1 MPKLKLKTLASKARA
16 STNLTP
22 DTQQMLVFKRFFHD
36 KAPAHYSALP
46 EAPNCQGKRPVQ
58 LRGSLTTHQA
68 VLADANGRGHGVFM
82 VVNPGGTR
90 DRDIQEITAVF
101 VDSDGQMTLE
111 QILAL
116 KPHLVVKTSS
126 GRYHAYWRVSDLE
139 VKDFKRFQ
147 QALAEKFG
155 TDPSVCNPAR
165 LMRMPGTVRR
175 KDWPRLVVV
184 EHIQADAKPE
194 SARKLAKR
202 LGLDLGA
209 QPAAHAKEERS
220 GDTSLSELQSALQ
233 VIPAED
239 RGTWL
244 KVALAIHDAMP
255 DEQGYRVWTEWSR
268 RSSKFDAEDQRRTWD
283 QIVKGQG
290 VTAAS
295 LFWLARQHG
304 WKPGATEAGDADEL
318 TFLDRFGEHVKEQL
332 RYEAASAKWLL
343 FRAPVW
349 VKDEAAVVQAARRA
363 VESLRA
369 DAKRQGDAA
378 TLGVLKP
385 YRTVPA
391 LRGLLNAASA
401 LPVLVVNRESL
412 DRQPNLLAVANGVI
426 DLTTGVLSAGRP
438 DQLLT
443 LKAPTAHD
451 PEANC
456 RRFLKFLKFVTR
468 GDEEYM
474 AYLQRALGYTLF
486 GHTNEQ
492 VFFIVFG
499 KSGNGKGTLFR
510 TLAHVLG
517 PYVTSVAPSLLSRA
531 YSGNPNA
538 PSPALM
544 ALKDPRMIQCSEG
557 GDRQQFDSAFVKG
570 LSGSDPLTGRSTYSD
585 QAQFTP
591 QGKLWLSTNTLPE
604 VPSQDDAMWRRLRV
618 LPFNAKIENGDG
630 AFEDPLR
637 AEAPGILNWLLQGA
651 VEYHKHRL
659 GECQVVKRATAK
671 ARRSSDSVAAW
682 IKEMCRID
690 PDARVPASA
699 AYESYRKYCRLN
711 GWRELSVQA
720 FARALNAKGHRTK
733 ATNRHNVFVGL
744 ELREE

>member
-1 MPKLKLKTLASKARA
+1 MPKLKLKTLASKAHT

-22 DTQQMLVFKRFFHD
+22 DTQQMLEFKRFFHG
-36 KAPAHYSALP
+36 KTPACYSALA
-46 EAPNCQGKRPVQ
+46 EAPNLRDRRPVQ
-58 LRGSLTTHQA
+58 LRGPLTTHA
-68 VLADANGRGHGVFM
+68 VALAQANGRGHGVFM
-82 VVNPGGTR
+82 VVNRGGTR

-101 VDSDGQMTLE
+101 IDSDGQMSLE

-116 KPHLVVKTSS
+116 KPHLVVQTSS
-126 GRYHAYWRVSDLE
+126 GRYHAYWRVTDLPVQE
-139 VKDFKRFQ
+139 FKRFQ
-147 QALAEKFG
+147 QALAAKFG

-165 LMRMPGTVRR
+165 LMRMPGTVHR
-175 KDWPRLVVV
+175 KDRPRLVKI
-184 EHIQADAKPE
+184 EHIRSDAKPV
-194 SARKLAKR
+194 SAPKLAKR
-202 LGLDLGA
+202 LGLDLQA
-209 QPAAHAKEERS
+209 QKVAASVELS
-220 GDTSLSELQSALQ
+220 GDTSLSVARSALQ
-233 VIPAED
+233 VIPADD
-239 RGTWL
+239 RCVWL
-244 KVALAIHDAMP
+244 KVGLAIHDLMP
-255 DEQGYRVWTEWSR
+255 DDEGYGVWTEWSQ
-268 RSSKFDAEDQRRTWD
+268 RSGKYEADDQRRTWD
-283 QIVKGQG
+283 GFVKGG
-290 VTAAS
+290 GTTVAS
-295 LFWLARQHG
+295 LFWLAGQHG
-304 WKPGATEAGDADEL
+304 WKPSATDGGDVDEL

-332 RYEAASAKWLL
+332 RYEATSAKWLL

-349 VKDEAAVVQAARRA
+349 VKEEAAVVQAARRA

-369 DAKRQGDAA
+369 DAKKQGDAA
-378 TLGVLKP
+378 TLAVLKP

-401 LPVLVVNRESL
+401 LPALVVNRDAL
-412 DRQPNLLAVANGVI
+412 DCQPNLLAVANGVI
-426 DLTTGVLSAGRP
+426 DLTTGLLSAGRP

-451 PEANC
+451 PEATC
-456 RRFLKFLKFVTR
+456 RRFLKFLRFVTK

-492 VFFIVFG
+492 VFFVVFG

-517 PYVTSVAPSLLSRA
+517 PYVMPVAPSLLSRA

-570 LSGSDPLTGRSTYSD
+570 LSGSDPLTGRGTYSD

-591 QGKLWLSTNTLPE
+591 QGKLWLSANSLPE
-604 VPSQDDAMWRRLRV
+604 VPSQDDAMWRRIRV
-618 LPFNAKIENGDG
+618 LPFSAKIKNRDG
-630 AFEDPLR
+630 AFEDLLK
-637 AEAPGILNWLLQGA
+637 AEASGILNWLIQGA
-651 VEYHKHRL
+651 VNYHQHRL
-659 GECQVVKRATAK
+659 GECQVVKQATAR

-690 PDARVPASA
+690 PDGRIQSRV
-699 AYESYRKYCRLN
+699 AYESYRKHCRLN
-711 GWRELSVQA
+711 GWRELSPQA
-720 FARALNAKGHRTK
+720 FARAMNAKSHRTK
-733 ATNRHNVFVGL
+733 ETKRHNVFVGL
-744 ELREE
+744 ELRGE